1 MSTVLVAGGLAL
13 GLAGIPHC
21 AAMCAAPCAAVIGS
35 GGSAGRLGWF
45 HLGRLL
51 SYGLAGAL
59 AAASVNALGSL
70 SQAWPWLRPLW
81 SALHAAALGLG
92 LWLLVVGRQ
101 PAWLERIGRRQAAV
115 QAAPGGWQRIRGPA
129 GAASSGLL
137 WVAWPCGLLQS
148 AILLAA
154 LADGPVAGS
163 AVMAAFAAASSLGIS
178 AGPALWRALGPR
190 AAGWLRSPAAVRLAG
205 ALIALSAS
213 AALLRHVWAEV
224 AAYCGL

>member
-1 MSTVLVAGGLAL
+1 MSAVLVAGALAL

-21 AAMCAAPCAAVIGS
+21 AAMCAAPCAAVVGS
-35 GGSAGRLGWF
+35 QPAGRLGWF

-70 SQAWPWLRPLW
+70 SQAWPWLRPMW
-81 SALHAAALGLG
+81 SAVHAAALGLG
-92 LWLLVVGRQ
+92 LWLLMVGRQ
-101 PAWLERIGRRQAAV
+101 PEWLERIGRRQAAV
-115 QAAPGGWQRIRGPA
+115 QAAPGGWQKIRGPV
-129 GAASSGLL
+129 GATSTGLA

-154 LADGPVAGS
+154 LADGPASGA
-163 AVMAAFAAASSLGIS
+163 AVMGAFAAASSLGIS

-205 ALIALSAS
+205 ALIAVSAS
-213 AALLRHVWAEV
+213 AALLRHVWADV

>member
-1 MSTVLVAGGLAL
+1 MSVVLVAGALAL
-13 GLAGIPHC
+13 GFAGIPHC
-21 AAMCAAPCAAVIGS
+21 AAMCAAPCAAVVGS
-35 GGSAGRLGWF
+35 NPTRRLGWF

-51 SYGLAGAL
+51 SYGVAGAL
-59 AAASVNALGSL
+59 AAASINALGGL

-81 SALHAAALGLG
+81 SAVHAAALGLG
-92 LWLLVVGRQ
+92 VWLLVMGRQ
-101 PAWLERIGRRQAAV
+101 PAWLERIGRRQVTAHAG
-115 QAAPGGWQRIRGPA
+115 PGGWQTIRGPI
-129 GAASSGLL
+129 GAASTGLL

-154 LADGPVAGS
+154 LADGPVAGA
-163 AVMAAFAAASSLGIS
+163 AVMGAFAAASSLGIS

-205 ALIALSAS
+205 GLIAAS
-213 AALLRHVWAEV
+213 ALAALARHVWAEV

>member
-1 MSTVLVAGGLAL
+1 MSTMLVAGALAL

-21 AAMCAAPCAAVIGS
+21 AAMCAAPCAAVVGPQ
-35 GGSAGRLGWF
+35 GAGRLGWF

-70 SQAWPWLRPLW
+70 SAAWPWLRPIW

-92 LWLLVVGRQ
+92 LWLLVMGRQ
-101 PAWLERIGRRQAAV
+101 PAWLERMGRRQAPVPAGV
-115 QAAPGGWQRIRGPA
+115 GGWHRISGPVSA
-129 GAASSGLL
+129 TSSGLL

-154 LADGPVAGS
+154 LADGPASGA
-163 AVMAAFAAASSLGIS
+163 AVMAAFAAASSLGVS

-205 ALIALSAS
+205 ALIAVSAA